1 MSIFI
6 YFRKLMKSEIQLV
19 EFYYF
24 QLDTVTVVY
33 FSTYSSVGSG
43 TPLNDLVALVG

>member
-1 MSIFI
+1 
-6 YFRKLMKSEIQLV
+6 MKSEIQLV

-24 QLDTVTVVY
+24 QLDIVTVVY

-43 TPLNDLVALVG
+43 TSLIDLVALVG